1 MTEAGQRSQER
12 GTQGGELLAR
22 WERLPFT
29 SAHRRAFQI
38 LGAGTFF
45 DSFDTVAL
53 AVTLTAVTSTLDIGL
68 GEAGLLISA
77 GYIGQIAGALGLGFA
92 SERYGRRPVFLA
104 AMALFGAAA
113 LLAAGAWSGLS
124 LGLFRLVQGIGLGAE
139 VPVAAALFNELVRGR
154 ARGRSVMLYETS
166 FTLGNMAASLVAAAL
181 FGLLHDEATW
191 RTMLALGAI
200 PLFVALWAR
209 RRLVESPR
217 FLTSRGRNAE
227 AETLVRAMERE
238 SLRKGRLLEPPE
250 APIAPD
256 TRTTRL
262 LEIFSPQYFRRTV
275 MIWTLWFT
283 TYFTL
288 WGLTTWLPSLLVHQ
302 GGMHPATASLTS
314 AGLQAVNVALVVT
327 IALTVDRLGR
337 RFWITLGYAV
347 SALGSATGAVITWS
361 GQPQSPVGLIA
372 LAVPVLLGVNA
383 VAPIAFMYTGELY
396 PTRMRAWGTMAASSF
411 RNVGAVVAPAVIGWV
426 LDGDGGTGVLYL
438 MFLLTLVVGLAV
450 FWVLGPETARR
461 KLETLAS

>member
-1 MTEAGQRSQER
+1 MTEAPPRSEDTSTR
-12 GTQGGELLAR
+12 GGELLAR

-38 LGAGTFF
+38 LGTGTFF

-53 AVTLTAVTSTLDIGL
+53 AVTLTAVTSTMHIGL
-68 GEAGLLISA
+68 GDAGLLISA
-77 GYIGQIAGALGLGFA
+77 GYVGQIAGALGLGWA

-104 AMALFGAAA
+104 SMALFGVAA
-113 LLAAGAWSGLS
+113 LLAAAAWSGLS

-200 PLFVALWAR
+200 PLLVALWAR
-209 RRLVESPR
+209 PRLVESPR
-217 FLTSRGRNAE
+217 FLISRGRTAEAGRLVTAME
-227 AETLVRAMERE
+227 AETL
-238 SLRKGRLLEPPE
+238 RKGNQLEPAE

-256 TRTTRL
+256 TRATRL
-262 LEIFSPQYFRRTV
+262 AEIFSAQYLRRTM
-275 MIWTLWFT
+275 MIWTVWFT

-288 WGLTTWLPSLLVHQ
+288 WGLTTWLPSLLVNE
-302 GGMHPATASLTS
+302 GGMHPATASLAS
-314 AGLQAVNVALVVT
+314 AGLQAINVALVVT

-347 SALGSATGAVITWS
+347 SALGAAIGALVTWS
-361 GQPQSPVGLIA
+361 GQTQSPVGLIA

-411 RNVGAVVAPAVIGWV
+411 RNVGAVLAPAVIGWI
-426 LDGDGGTGVLYL
+426 LDGDGGMAALYL
-438 MFLLTLVVGLAV
+438 MFLTTLVVGLAV
-450 FWVLGPETARR
+450 FWAFGPETARE
-461 KLETLAS
+461 KLESLAS

>member
-1 MTEAGQRSQER
+1 MTEVRQRSEDN
-12 GTQGGELLAR
+12 GTRGGELLAR

-38 LGAGTFF
+38 LGTGTF
-45 DSFDTVAL
+45 FDTVAL
-53 AVTLTAVTSTLDIGL
+53 AVTLTAVTSTMDIGL
-68 GEAGLLISA
+68 GDAGLLISA
-77 GYIGQIAGALGLGFA
+77 GYVGQIAGALGLGRA

-104 AMALFGAAA
+104 AMALFGVAA

-154 ARGRSVMLYETS
+154 ARGRAVMLYETS

-191 RTMLALGAI
+191 RTMLGLGAT
-200 PLFVALWAR
+200 PLLVALWAR

-217 FLTSRGRNAE
+217 FLTSRGRIAE
-227 AETLVRAMERE
+227 AERLVAAMEAE
-238 SLRKGRLLEPPE
+238 SLRKGRRLEPPE

-256 TRTTRL
+256 TRSTRL
-262 LEIFSPQYFRRTV
+262 SEIFSPQYLRRTV
-275 MIWTLWFT
+275 MIWTVWFT

-288 WGLTTWLPSLLVHQ
+288 WGFTTWLPSLLVNQ

-337 RFWITLGYAV
+337 RFWITLGYLV
-347 SALGSATGAVITWS
+347 SALGAATGAVVTWS
-361 GQPQSPVGLIA
+361 GHPQSAVGLIA

-411 RNVGAVVAPAVIGWV
+411 RNVGAVLAPAVIGWV
-426 LDGDGGTGVLYL
+426 LDGDGGMGALYL
-438 MFLLTLVVGLAV
+438 MFLTTLVVGLVV
-450 FWVLGPETARR
+450 FWAFGPETARR